1 MPQVELVKIFLAS
14 PSDVRSER
22 NYVKEVVEE
31 INQTTA
37 PSKGVRLEVVRSEKN
52 AHPSFGQGGQAA
64 LNSQIGNMEEYEL
77 FVGIMW
83 NRLGTPTPRAE
94 SGTEEEYQRAVAAFE
109 SNGKPDIWFYFRDAP
124 AKLNSEDELEQRKKV
139 LAFKKE
145 VQRRAL
151 TPDYKKPSD
160 FRERFRQD
168 LSLWLEKTKGKTATT
183 ERKKSST
190 TAHQRRKSNSTST
203 AAKKTSTTNSPSKIT
218 EQKKSS
224 NTANQR
230 RKSNSISTA
239 EKKPST
245 TKSPSK
251 KRPVQSVTTS
261 GNWVLLK
268 NQYYCAKSVETKS
281 DGTISVQ
288 IATNNLEE
296 QANLKDLKP
305 DQFLPDKGIRYAYQ
319 EEASLTT
326 VKDVQIKST
335 GGKNIFIITLLAIQ
349 KYQKN
354 LFKNITFASN
364 NGNYYSPDEI
374 AEMWVKII
382 LRINDDSLISNHENY
397 LMLDSFINHSAG
409 GKRIEPINL
418 PELWKKRKRQKEK
431 FLRIARLAAV
441 YEIKMSGLV
450 DHILEL
456 RLGPIKNQLMTVKF
470 RGTRRSRYTN
480 EETKV
485 IEVKGNCSLRD

>member
-83 NRLGTPTPRAE
+83 NRLGTPTPRAK
-94 SGTEEEYQRAVAAFE
+94 SGTVEEYERAVAAFKKH
-109 SNGKPDIWFYFRDAP
+109 GKPDIWFYFRDAP

-139 LAFKKE
+139 LAFKKKI
-145 VQRRAL
+145 QSKGL
-151 TPDYKKPSD
+151 TKDYRQPAN
-160 FRERFRQD
+160 FRDRFRQD
-168 LSLWLEKTKGKTATT
+168 LSLWLDTKGKTATT

-190 TAHQRRKSNSTST
+190 
-203 AAKKTSTTNSPSKIT
+203 
-218 EQKKSS
+218 
-224 NTANQR
+224 TANQR

-409 GKRIEPINL
+409 GKRIEPINF

-441 YEIKMSGLV
+441 YEIKMSGIV